1 MLTTLSKLN
10 SNMDFC
16 YFIGIDIAKE
26 TLDWAVYNH
35 QGVQLSTHTPN
46 TLAGIK
52 TALAEF
58 KALPGWNSK
67 LAVFCM
73 EHTGIYNAHLLQQL
87 YELKLA
93 VWLESSL
100 QIKQAGGMQR
110 GKTDKVDAQRIA
122 QYAYRFRDQMRLWQ
136 PPREVIQKLAF
147 LSATRQRLNQA
158 YNLLAV
164 PVAEQETFIG
174 KSLQKTL
181 KGNVQ
186 KSLTALKDEQK
197 AVEQQI
203 KELIQADARLKEL
216 FDLMVSVPGI
226 GPVIATELLVA
237 TNEMQTINDPKKLAC
252 HAGVAPFEYRSGT
265 SIRGKTR
272 VSHQARKRLKSL
284 IHMGTMSAIQVKG
297 DLQDYYLRKLGEGKH
312 TMLVLNAVR
321 NKLIH
326 RVCAVV
332 RRGEKYDK
340 NYAPALA

>member
-1 MLTTLSKLN
+1 
-10 SNMDFC
+10 MDFR
-16 YFIGIDIAKE
+16 YFVGIDIAKD
-26 TLDWAVYNH
+26 TLDWAVITQ
-35 QGVQLSTHTPN
+35 QGLQLSTHTAN

-58 KALPGWNSK
+58 KALPGWNSSQ
-67 LAVFCM
+67 AVFCM
-73 EHTGIYNAHLLQQL
+73 EHTGIYNAHLLELL

-122 QYAYRFRDQMRLWQ
+122 QYAYRFRDQMRLWE
-136 PPREVIQKLAF
+136 PPREIIQKLAF

-158 YNLLAV
+158 YNLLSV
-164 PVAEQETFIG
+164 PVAEQETFIS
-174 KSLQKTL
+174 KSLQKAL
-181 KGNVQ
+181 KGNVK
-186 KSLTALKDEQK
+186 KSLTALKEEQK
-197 AVEQQI
+197 AVEQEI
-203 KELIQADARLKEL
+203 KQLIQADSRLKEL
-216 FDLMVSVPGI
+216 FDLMISVPGI
-226 GPVIATELLVA
+226 GPVIATELLIT
-237 TNEMQTINDPKKLAC
+237 TNEMQTINEPKKLAC
-252 HAGVAPFEYRSGT
+252 HAGVAPFEYRSG
-265 SIRGKTR
+265 SSVRGKTR

-284 IHMGTMSAIQVKG
+284 VHMGTMSAIQVKG
-297 DLQDYYLRKLGEGKH
+297 DLQDYYVRKLAEGKH

-340 NYAPALA
+340 NYATALA

>member
-1 MLTTLSKLN
+1 ML
-10 SNMDFC
+10 FPFHC
-16 YFIGIDIAKE
+16 IDHRNPPG
-26 TLDWAVYNH
+26 LDWAVYTQ

-46 TLAGIK
+46 TLMGIK
-52 TALAEF
+52 TALAQF
-58 KALPGWNSK
+58 KALPGWNPK
-67 LAVFCM
+67 RAVFCM
-73 EHTGIYNAHLLQQL
+73 EHTGIYNAHLLDLLDQQ
-87 YELKLA
+87 KL
-93 VWLESSL
+93 VIWLESSL

-110 GKTDKVDAQRIA
+110 GKTDKIDAQRIA
-122 QYAYRFRDQMRLWQ
+122 QYAYRFRDQMCLWQ
-136 PPREVIQKLAF
+136 PPREIIQKLAF

-164 PVAEQETFIG
+164 PVAEQETFIS

-181 KGNVQ
+181 KGNVK
-186 KSLTALKDEQK
+186 KSLTALQEEQK
-197 AVEQQI
+197 VVEQQI
-203 KELIQADARLKEL
+203 KDLIQTDARLKEL

-226 GPVIATELLVA
+226 GPVIATELLIA
-237 TNEMQTINDPKKLAC
+237 TNEMQTISDPKKLAC

-297 DLQDYYLRKLGEGKH
+297 DLQDYYLRKIGEGKH

-326 RVCAVV
+326 RVCSVV

-340 NYAPALA
+340 NYTIALA